1 MTETNITRAITG
13 LIVAGI
19 VWCISSISTLIT
31 SDGMQEVHIQNG
43 IEADARLLA
52 KQGSQ
57 GERIASVE
65 SEVNGLSVSIG
76 IIIKNQDRMLA
87 KLDAN
92 H

>member
-1 MTETNITRAITG
+1 MTETSVTRVITG
-13 LIVAGI
+13 LILSAIIWLV
-19 VWCISSISTLIT
+19 TTT
-31 SDGMQEVHIQNG
+31 SALVTTVGQQEVHIQNG

-52 KQGSQ
+52 KQGSL
-57 GERIASVE
+57 GEQVAAID